1 MVGVIWLF
9 IWNKEIVSRFCW
21 EYDFLDLLPG
31 ALKIFYPILC
41 VTYIFTVKPKEP
53 LPQDCVGSKIMI
65 IENDQIWNSE

>member
-1 MVGVIWLF
+1 MIF
-9 IWNKEIVSRFCW
+9 
-21 EYDFLDLLPG
+21 DLLPG
-31 ALKIFYPILC
+31 ALKIFYSILC